1 VDELLFVKRKCFIPF
16 SLFSSFFRTE
26 KYNGVE
32 PIFNQGIIHS
42 FEGVL
47 NKDFFK
53 KNIYIIYI
61 GCGNVDEFTK
71 DV

>member
-1 VDELLFVKRKCFIPF
+1 
-16 SLFSSFFRTE
+16 
-26 KYNGVE
+26 VE

-42 FEGVL
+42 YEGVL

>member
-1 VDELLFVKRKCFIPF
+1 MDEPLFVKMKYFIPF

-26 KYNGVE
+26 KYDGVE
-32 PIFNQGIIHS
+32 PIFNQGTIHS
-42 FEGVL
+42 YEGVL